1 MSDTKDGAPLKA
13 PKGQLRF
20 RDRDP
25 RTIGIWGALGAV
37 VLMGGSLNYDRIPYV
52 NGLRNA
58 TAYVADAAGLNTG
71 DSVQVAGM
79 KVGLLVVPPV
89 RVTAGPVPPAR
100 AQVKLSVPVGVGSVE
115 ADASRATGVVLVVTD
130 RSAPA
135 FATGGPLTGVA
146 VVTVMVTVSLLV
158 RVPSLTVTSKV

>member
-37 VLMGGSLNYDRIPYV
+37 VLMGVSLNYDRIPYV

-79 KVGLLVVPPV
+79 KVGSVRKIALDGDRV
-89 RVTAGPVPPAR
+89 RV
-100 AQVKLSVPVGVGSVE
+100 
-115 ADASRATGVVLVVTD
+115 D
-130 RSAPA
+130 
-135 FATGGPLTGVA
+135 FAIDTGVA
-146 VVTVMVTVSLLV
+146 LGSD
-158 RVPSLTVTSKV
+158 TSAQIKTDSILGRRALAV